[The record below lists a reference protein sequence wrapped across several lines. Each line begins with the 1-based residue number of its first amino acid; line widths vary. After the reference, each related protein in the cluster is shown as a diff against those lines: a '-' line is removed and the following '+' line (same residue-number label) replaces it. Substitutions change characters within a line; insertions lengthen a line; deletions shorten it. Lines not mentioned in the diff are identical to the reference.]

1 MIPISNVWA
10 EEQKSMRSIAV
21 DSEFLFRPINP
32 DLAGFPPANGGV
44 NPLERDSAGNYVS
57 FLATQFYSLGE
68 TVDQKSMSESAD
80 QDLLRSDGGRD
91 LDVGDTPR
99 SVTFNLMTAS
109 SFITHDFLIRNRNTR
124 FQGFLRTTR
133 LKRLLTQPETPIT
146 RYLFIPN
153 FQFLRA
159 EQTFPNTGIIRYP
172 ISIIAYP
179 VRDVVHLTYDVFVS
193 AFAKGET
200 GRFAGLGNDTT
211 IPLVTALADNI
222 GFPSSSTARL
232 YFKPFRGEAVLLA
245 QKSATNQAAWV
256 SNISS
261 MVVARITEEGMNPF
275 YVEIMGR
282 FWRGELANVPPST
295 SE

>member
-1 MIPISNVWA
+1 MIPVSNVWA
-10 EEQKSMRSIAV
+10 EEQKSMRSVAV

-32 DLAGFPPANGGV
+32 DLPGFPATNGGV
-44 NPLERDSAGNYVS
+44 NTLERDSAGNYLS

-68 TVDQKSMSESAD
+68 TVDQKSMTESAD

-153 FQFLRA
+153 FQFLRSD
-159 EQTFPNTGIIRYP
+159 QTFPNTGIVRYP

-179 VRDVVHLTYDVFVS
+179 VRDVVQLTYDVFAS

-200 GRFAGLGNDTT
+200 GRFGGNDSTQ
-211 IPLVTALADNI
+211 LAANI
-222 GFPSSSTARL
+222 GIPGDNNAGL
-232 YFKPFRGEAVLLA
+232 YFKPYRGTAVLLA
-245 QKSATNQAAWV
+245 QKTNASSASWV
-256 SNISS
+256 SGIEN

-282 FWRGELANVPPST
+282 FWRGLPANVPPAT

>member
-10 EEQKSMRSIAV
+10 EEQKSMRSVAV

-32 DLAGFPPANGGV
+32 DLAGFPAANGGV
-44 NPLERDSAGNYVS
+44 NPLERDSSGDYMP
-57 FLATQFYSLGE
+57 FLAGQFYSLGE

-133 LKRLLTQPETPIT
+133 LKRSLTQPETPIT

-153 FQFLRA
+153 FQFLRT
-159 EQTFPNTGIIRYP
+159 EQSFPNTGIVRYP
-172 ISIIAYP
+172 ISIVAYP
-179 VRDVVHLTYDVFVS
+179 VRDVVELRYDVFAS

-200 GRFAGLGNDTT
+200 GRFAGLQNDTT
-211 IPLVTALADNI
+211 TPLVTLLADNI
-222 GFPSSSTARL
+222 GFPGSATAAL
-232 YFKPFRGEAVLLA
+232 YFKPYRGAAVQLA
-245 QKSATNQAAWV
+245 YKTAVNQARWV
-256 SNISS
+256 ATISD

-282 FWRGELANVPPST
+282 FWRGEPANVPAAT